1 MRKHLAMLVVAVF
14 SMNTSAATPPI
25 NIKFADNE
33 TVTAKLS
40 SVDINRIVVKNDKIT
55 SVTCPTGFCTLP
67 MGGEASTLADPSGAA
82 LVALNVMEPFT
93 FYVTTQKGRSFGVFV
108 TPLRIPA
115 GTTQFISKVR
125 DTKVAAKFEKKSPYQ
140 QMIADLMR
148 HMMRFDSAK
157 EVPTGFVVS
166 HIKYTPQHIDIEVV
180 PMRKFSGDSISG
192 LTLKIKNN
200 THVDRLIQAAS
211 FYQPGIAAISI
222 ENGTLGGTSFTLP
235 AKSTLI
241 MHQVMIKGGA

>member
-1 MRKHLAMLVVAVF
+1 MRKHLFMAALTVF
-14 SMNTSAATPPI
+14 SVNAFAATPPVK
-25 NIKFADNE
+25 IKFADNE

-40 SVDINRIVVKNDKIT
+40 SVDINRIAVKDDKIT

-67 MGGEASTLADPSGAA
+67 MSGEASSLADPSGAA

-125 DTKVAAKFEKKSPYQ
+125 DTKVAAEFEKKSPYQ

-166 HIKYTPQHIDIEVV
+166 NIKYKPQRLDIEVV
-180 PMRKFSGDSISG
+180 PMRKFDGDNISG

-200 THVDRLIQAAS
+200 TNAD
-211 FYQPGIAAISI
+211 
-222 ENGTLGGTSFTLP
+222 
-235 AKSTLI
+235 
-241 MHQVMIKGGA
+241 